1 MCKKGFQK
9 KEKQVW
15 GTKVGLL
22 YSASLEGAPKTDLAQ
37 WTETHQGHWHFGEVD
52 KKKNFHTP
60 RKKYTYTANYAC
72 SFGRGV

>member
-1 MCKKGFQK
+1 M
-9 KEKQVW
+9 
-15 GTKVGLL
+15 GLL
-22 YSASLEGAPKTDLAQ
+22 YTESLEGAPKTDLAQ

-52 KKKNFHTP
+52 KNFKTP